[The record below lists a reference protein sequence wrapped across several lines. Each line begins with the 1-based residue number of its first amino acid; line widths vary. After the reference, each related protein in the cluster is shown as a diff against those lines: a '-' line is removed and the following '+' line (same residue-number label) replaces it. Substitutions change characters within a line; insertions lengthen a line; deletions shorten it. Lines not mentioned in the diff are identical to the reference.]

1 MLRSLPVAAQFKKA
15 FEDARENNIKL
26 AGAATAA
33 SPPPATEEEPE
44 ETAQA
49 EGDGDAEGGVPAST
63 ESDPPA
69 AETRDSEKAGE
80 E

>member
-1 MLRSLPVAAQFKKA
+1 MIRSLPVAAQFKKA

-26 AGAATAA
+26 AGAAAAA

-49 EGDGDAEGGVPAST
+49 ESDDGAEGDVPAST
-63 ESDPPA
+63 ESNPPA
-69 AETRDSEKAGE
+69 AETRDSEKTGE